1 MVRREVKRIQK
12 RSKELFE
19 EKEEI
24 KEFIDNLSY
33 EIIEH
38 LNRDDLTEEETE
50 ILEGLL
56 YKI

>member
-38 LNRDDLTEEETE
+38 LNRDDLTDEETK
-50 ILEGLL
+50 ILEDLL
-56 YKI
+56 CEI

>member
-19 EKEEI
+19 EQEEI

-50 ILEGLL
+50 ILEDLL